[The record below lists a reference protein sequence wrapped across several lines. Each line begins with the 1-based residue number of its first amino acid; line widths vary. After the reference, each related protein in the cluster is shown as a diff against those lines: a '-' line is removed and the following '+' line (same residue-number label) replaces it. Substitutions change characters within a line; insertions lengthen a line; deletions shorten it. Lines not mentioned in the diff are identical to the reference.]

1 MAGRFAPSPTGP
13 LHLGSL
19 LVATASYL
27 EACQRGVPWRLRI
40 DDLDAPRAVPGA
52 AADIMASLEA
62 HGLLWDGEVDYQS
75 DHIDAYEH
83 ALERLAELGHLFYCT
98 CSRRQLRSGQPYP
111 GTCRGHR
118 AARAD
123 AAIRVVVEPEP
134 IHFVDAVQG
143 QQQFYPANESGD
155 FIVRRRDLIIAYQ
168 LAAAAD
174 DGAPEIDHVV
184 RGADLLDN
192 TPRQLYLMRLLGL
205 APPEYAHVRLVTFA
219 DGSKLSKQTGAAGV
233 DSQTAGANLTAVLKM
248 LNCAPPPDAIG
259 WSCAEILR
267 WAGEHWNITSVP
279 SHAAVIERN

>member
-1 MAGRFAPSPTGP
+1 M
-13 LHLGSL
+13 
-19 LVATASYL
+19 
-27 EACQRGVPWRLRI
+27 
-40 DDLDAPRAVPGA
+40 
-52 AADIMASLEA
+52 
-62 HGLLWDGEVDYQS
+62 
-75 DHIDAYEH
+75 
-83 ALERLAELGHLFYCT
+83 
-98 CSRRQLRSGQPYP
+98 
-111 GTCRGHR
+111 
-118 AARAD
+118 
-123 AAIRVVVEPEP
+123 
-134 IHFVDAVQG
+134 
-143 QQQFYPANESGD
+143 
-155 FIVRRRDLIIAYQ
+155 
-168 LAAAAD
+168 
-174 DGAPEIDHVV
+174 V

>member
-27 EACQRGVPWRLRI
+27 EARQRGVPWRLRI

-83 ALERLAELGHLFYCT
+83 ALERLGELGHLFYCT

-111 GTCRGHR
+111 GTCRSHR

-205 APPEYAHVRLVTFA
+205 VPPEYAHVRLVTFA

>member
-27 EACQRGVPWRLRI
+27 EARQRGVPWRLRI

-83 ALERLAELGHLFYCT
+83 ALERLGELGHLFYCT

-123 AAIRVVVEPEP
+123 AAIRLVVEPEP

-205 APPEYAHVRLVTFA
+205 VPPEYAHVRLVTFA